1 MSGEPD
7 YVENEHVQ
15 LQQPYGSISY
25 ASNIAINLKSNPIPK
40 HAL

>member
-1 MSGEPD
+1 MSGELG

-25 ASNIAINLKSNPIPK
+25 IAINLKSNPVPK